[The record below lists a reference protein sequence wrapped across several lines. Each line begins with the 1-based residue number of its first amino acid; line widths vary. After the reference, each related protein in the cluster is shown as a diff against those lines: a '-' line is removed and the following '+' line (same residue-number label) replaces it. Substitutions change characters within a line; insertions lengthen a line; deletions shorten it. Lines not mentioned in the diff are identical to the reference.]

1 MRVVD
6 RDQLALAVLF
16 AWGSLLVTVF
26 VVAYVAT
33 ALVAP

>member
-16 AWGSLLVTVF
+16 AWGGLLVTVF
-26 VVAYVAT
+26 VVAYAAA
-33 ALVAP
+33 ALVTP